1 MEKVQKNKRGK
12 LKWIIIIVIVVAL
25 IGAAAGNSEDDTPK
39 KVENTESNEKND
51 NTKNVTTES
60 ESDKVTEFKVGDT
73 AEQKDI
79 QITFVST
86 IESSGS
92 EFIKPSTGKIFLI
105 CEFEIAN
112 KSSKD
117 ITVSSIA
124 NFEAYCDD
132 YSIDQNFM
140 GLQAPE
146 VDGKNQLDG
155 DVASGKKMKGII
167 AYEIPENWKKLEI
180 NVSPDF
186 WASKDFKFVATN
198 K

>member
-51 NTKNVTTES
+51 NTKNATTES
-60 ESDKVTEFKVGDT
+60 EPDKVTEFKVGDT

-92 EFIKPSTGKIFLI
+92 EFIKPSTGKAAHI
-105 CEFEIAN
+105 
-112 KSSKD
+112 KSSLYFPT
-117 ITVSSIA
+117 ILHYSQTSNLSTVFHVLGNTLHYLLLFPSFVLFIIV
-124 NFEAYCDD
+124 
-132 YSIDQNFM
+132 IDT
-140 GLQAPE
+140 G
-146 VDGKNQLDG
+146 
-155 DVASGKKMKGII
+155 
-167 AYEIPENWKKLEI
+167 
-180 NVSPDF
+180 NVFP
-186 WASKDFKFVATN
+186 
-198 K
+198 